1 MLTIPQQVAAVM
13 RRKVQIIR
21 GNMLATGLNLLYVRF
36 AYPSGFSM
44 ADFFEAPTSSKPS
57 SWVPSS

>member
-21 GNMLATGLNLLYVRF
+21 GNMLATGLNLLYVF
-36 AYPSGFSM
+36 HLLSI
-44 ADFFEAPTSSKPS
+44 E
-57 SWVPSS
+57 VH